1 MTDSNF
7 AAYIPLVR
15 DGFSWEPI
23 PDGCILYEE
32 STGKMITLNATA
44 EAVLTHCYGE
54 LTVAEICRTIEDDFQ
69 VTREEAESVLKRL
82 QGEGVI

>member
-1 MTDSNF
+1 MTDPNF
-7 AAYIPLVR
+7 AAYVPSVR
-15 DGFSWEPI
+15 ESFAWEPI

-44 EAVLTHCYGE
+44 EAVLTHCFGE
-54 LTVAEICRTIEDDFQ
+54 MTVDEICRKIEGEFQ
-69 VTREEAESVLKRL
+69 ITREEAESVLKRL